1 MRDRRNQELSVTPS
15 RNIADLIEIM
25 ARLRTP
31 GSGCPWDLAQ
41 NFLSIAPYTIEEAY
55 EVADAIE
62 RSDLDDLKDELGD
75 LLLQVVFHSRMA
87 EEIGRFEFAD
97 VVEAITA
104 KMIRRHPHIFADGQ
118 ATDAAQVKLRWN
130 DIKAEEKAE
139 RTRSRGA
146 SESSDDAGLLSDVPI
161 TLPALSR
168 AVKLQNRAGEVG
180 FDWNDP
186 RAVMAKIR
194 EEIDELEAELAGP
207 VPAADRV
214 EDELGDLLFAIANLA
229 RHLAVDAEA
238 ALRRTNAKFV
248 RRFRYIETR
257 LTAAGQD
264 IGKTSL
270 DAMEAL
276 WTEAKRLES
285 PGR

>member
-1 MRDRRNQELSVTPS
+1 MTPS

>member
-1 MRDRRNQELSVTPS
+1 MTPS

-31 GSGCPWDLAQ
+31 GTGCPWDLAQ
-41 NFLSIAPYTIEEAY
+41 DFSSIAPYTIEEAY
-55 EVADAIE
+55 EVADAVE
-62 RSDLDDLKDELGD
+62 RGDLDDLKDELGD

-87 EEIGRFEFAD
+87 EEMGRFEFAD

-118 ATDAAQVKLRWN
+118 ARDAAQVKLRWN

-139 RTRSRGA
+139 RARSRGA
-146 SESSDDAGLLSDVPI
+146 SESSDDAGLLADVPI
-161 TLPALSR
+161 TLPPLSR
-168 AVKLQNRAGEVG
+168 AVKLQKRAGEVG

-186 RAVMAKIR
+186 RAVLAKIR
-194 EEIDELEAELAGP
+194 EEIDELESELAS
-207 VPAADRV
+207 PAPTADRI
-214 EDELGDLLFAIANLA
+214 EDELGDLLFAVANLA
-229 RHLAVDAEA
+229 HHLAVDPET

-248 RRFRYIETR
+248 RRFRHIETR
-257 LTAAGQD
+257 LAAAGQE
-264 IGKTSL
+264 IGETSL

-285 PGR
+285 TRS